1 MGETNTRVSLGL
13 PSLQAGE
20 GHTHTHPSTPNM
32 WAPIGWRRR
41 WAKDRQVSQGRGHPG
56 WGPGGMG
63 AESGAPGAPSP
74 SQRRYSGSRLPG
86 LQAEGVRAR
95 TLGSR
100 LLGEVWGPK
109 SPPLWGIEVGGSG
122 PSVGKGPW
130 PAARVPA
137 AGSPGPWRSTA
148 AGWGEVPAWGCAS
161 RSGISPHCPLAADGL
176 CWGDRGTE
184 AGAMGSPASCPFSS
198 MLARSGDR
206 EWRGG
211 KVDEGG
217 KSLRGGCVKVLHS
230 ICQQIWKAQQWPQ
243 DWKRS
248 VFIPIPK

>member
-1 MGETNTRVSLGL
+1 MGV
-13 PSLQAGE
+13 
-20 GHTHTHPSTPNM
+20 
-32 WAPIGWRRR
+32 
-41 WAKDRQVSQGRGHPG
+41 GRKGC
-56 WGPGGMG
+56 
-63 AESGAPGAPSP
+63 P
-74 SQRRYSGSRLPG
+74 SQRRDSGSRLPG

-109 SPPLWGIEVGGSG
+109 SPPFWGIEVGGSG

-161 RSGISPHCPLAADGL
+161 RSGISPHCPLAAEGL

-211 KVDEGG
+211 KVEEGG
-217 KSLRGGCVKVLHS
+217 KSLRGGCGLGAGGRGGAVIFCCCLTSLTSFLPGGRWVGVRQELNT
-230 ICQQIWKAQQWPQ
+230 
-243 DWKRS
+243 
-248 VFIPIPK
+248 